1 MRVWCNCGRTLNPE
15 GKCDASHA
23 LTEDQYAIMLERR
36 RKISLNQNKELKG
49 INHDSLGNQ
58 NTTQKKRN

>member
-23 LTEDQYAIMLERR
+23 LTEEQYAAMLKRR
-36 RKISLNQNKELKG
+36 QEIESKNRKDKSVDQSKE
-49 INHDSLGNQ
+49 N
-58 NTTQKKRN
+58 